1 MNRVQHENHGGAACL
16 SAADCGIIAPNRA
29 IRRKRT
35 MPDTATIETSTAN
48 RSAAPV
54 RIGGLDHVVLRVGD
68 LDRAISFYRRVLGC
82 EIERELPQPRLVQ
95 LRAGAALIDLVPAS
109 VSPHEAADKAGRNM
123 DHFCVQVIGFDAAA
137 LKAHLQQNG
146 VDPGEVH
153 ERYGAQG
160 YGPSIYIT
168 DPDGNTVEL
177 KGEATRGL

>member
-1 MNRVQHENHGGAACL
+1 MIGTTVEAKE
-16 SAADCGIIAPNRA
+16 P
-29 IRRKRT
+29 T
-35 MPDTATIETSTAN
+35 MPDTATMDTTAAT
-48 RSAAPV
+48 RGEAPV

-68 LDRAISFYRRVLGC
+68 LDRAISFYQRVLGC
-82 EIERELPQPRLVQ
+82 HVERELQQPRLVQ

-109 VSPHEAADKAGRNM
+109 LSPHQASDKSGRNM
-123 DHFCVQVIGFDAAA
+123 DHFCVRVMGFDAPA
-137 LKAHLQQNG
+137 LKAHLQRNG

-153 ERYGAQG
+153 ERYGAEG

>member
-1 MNRVQHENHGGAACL
+1 M
-16 SAADCGIIAPNRA
+16 IARA
-29 IRRKRT
+29 ILEEAT
-35 MPDTATIETSTAN
+35 MPDTATIETSAADST
-48 RSAAPV
+48 AAPV

-82 EIERELPQPRLVQ
+82 EVERELQQPRLVQ

-109 VSPHEAADKAGRNM
+109 VSPHEAADKTGRNM
-123 DHFCVQVIGFDAAA
+123 DHFCVQVVGFDATA
-137 LKAHLQQNG
+137 LKAHLQRNG
-146 VDPGEVH
+146 VDPGDVH